1 MKFIHL
7 SDLHLGKRLL
17 ERSLIEDQEY
27 ILKKIMNIIRK
38 EEPDGILIAGDIY
51 DKSIPSAEAVE
62 LFDTFLSELAKEK
75 QEVFIVSGNHD
86 SAERIAFGS
95 SIFRNSGIH
104 ISPIYNGRIQA
115 VRYKDVDIWLVPFL
129 KPVNVKRFYPDKEIG
144 TYGDAFE
151 TIISDMDIDKSR
163 INILVAHQ
171 YVTGAEKGG
180 SEEMSI
186 GGIDNIDASLMNDF
200 DYVALGHIHKKQT
213 IANKIRY
220 CGTPLKYSFSE
231 INNKNTVTVVEIEK
245 GSLKIREIDLEP
257 KRELREIKG
266 TFEEVMKEEFRSGLN
281 LEDYYHIIL
290 TDEQDIPDGASKLRA
305 VYKNLLKLDYDNT
318 RTRNQYRIDLADLS
332 EEKTTL
338 ELFDDFYEMVNGKK
352 MTEEQSVIM
361 KDAIDK
367 VEGIG

>member
-1 MKFIHL
+1 MKLIHL

-27 ILKKIMNIIRK
+27 ILKEIMHIIK
-38 EEPDGILIAGDIY
+38 EEEPDGILIAGDIY

-62 LFDTFLSELAKEK
+62 LFDDFLSQLAKEK

-95 SIFRNSGIH
+95 SIFKNSGIH
-104 ISPIYNGRIQA
+104 ISPVYNKTIEA
-115 VRYKDVDIWLVPFL
+115 VRYKDADIWLVPFI
-129 KPVNVKRFYPDKEIG
+129 KPVNVKHFYPDKDIS

-151 TIISDMDIDKSR
+151 TIISDMNIDKER

-186 GGIDNIDASLMNDF
+186 GGIDNIDASLMMDF

-213 IANKIRY
+213 IAGKIRY

-231 INNKNTVTVVEIEK
+231 ISNQNSVTVIEIEK
-245 GSLKIREIDLEP
+245 GKLQIREINLEP
-257 KRELREIKG
+257 KRELKEITG
-266 TFEEVMKEEFRSGLN
+266 TFEEIMSEEYYSKLN
-281 LEDYYHIIL
+281 LEDYYHVIL
-290 TDEQDIPDGASKLRA
+290 TDEQDIPDGATKIRA

-318 RTRNQYRIDLADLS
+318 RTRNQYKISLIDLT
-332 EEKTTL
+332 EEKSTL

-352 MTEEQSVIM
+352 MTKEQTKIMEE
-361 KDAIDK
+361 AIGK
-367 VEGIG
+367 VEA

>member
-27 ILKKIMNIIRK
+27 ILKKIMNIVRK
-38 EEPDGILIAGDIY
+38 EEPDGILMAGDIY

-104 ISPIYNGRIQA
+104 ISPVYNGKIQA
-115 VRYKDVDIWLVPFL
+115 VRYKDADIWLLPFL
-129 KPVNVKRFYPDKEIG
+129 KPVNVKRFYPDKEIS

-151 TIISDMDIDKSR
+151 SIISDMEIDKTR

-186 GGIDNIDASLMNDF
+186 GGIDNIDASLMNVF

-245 GSLKIREIDLEP
+245 DSLKIREIDLEP

-266 TFEEVMKEEFRSGLN
+266 TFEELMKEECHSELN

-318 RTRNQYRIDLADLS
+318 RTRNQNKIASIDVM

-338 ELFDDFYEMVNGKK
+338 ELFDDFYEMVNGQRMNEKQ
-352 MTEEQSVIM
+352 TAIM
-361 KDAIDK
+361 KEAIEE
-367 VEGIG
+367 VEA